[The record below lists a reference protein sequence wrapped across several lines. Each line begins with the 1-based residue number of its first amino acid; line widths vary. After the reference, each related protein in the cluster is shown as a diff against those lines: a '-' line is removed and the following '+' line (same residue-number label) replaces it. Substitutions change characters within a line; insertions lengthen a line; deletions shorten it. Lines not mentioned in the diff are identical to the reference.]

1 MATVINAFVSG
12 PGVEVIGDVQMKM
25 VSREDQTQK
34 KNTAGVKGWV
44 VPVLVQEGRLIN
56 QYNVTVWNDKR
67 PAVADTDKVVFENL
81 SVGAY
86 AGNSGAAL
94 YFHADAVTLSVDGAF
109 A

>member
-56 QYNVTVWNDKR
+56 QYNVTVWQDKR
-67 PAVADTDKVVFENL
+67 PSVADTDKVVFSDL

-86 AGNSGAAL
+86 AGNAGAAL
-94 YFHADAVTLSVDGAF
+94 YFHAGGVELSVDGSF